1 MILSHEKMTDH
12 SRIPAAFCKTKKLGV
27 SHRRVTDKPVTDSPG
42 GGYRRKIQKQMQPFR
57 SIRGKNIHG
66 RLALAMLRFINR
78 PTPQLLLGPL
88 SQRIRYRTVA
98 E

>member
-27 SHRRVTDKPVTDSPG
+27 SHRRITGLPAKNPETKATVSIHTC
-42 GGYRRKIQKQMQPFR
+42 
-57 SIRGKNIHG
+57 IRGKKIHG
-66 RLALAMLRFINR
+66 RLAMQPMLRFINR

-88 SQRIRYRTVA
+88 SQRIRYRTVV